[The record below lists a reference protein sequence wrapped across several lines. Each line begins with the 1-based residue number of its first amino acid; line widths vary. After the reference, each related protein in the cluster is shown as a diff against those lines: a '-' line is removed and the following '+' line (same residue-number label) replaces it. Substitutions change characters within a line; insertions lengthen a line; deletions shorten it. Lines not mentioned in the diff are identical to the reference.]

1 MADFYTYRNEVTGK
15 RRRRKIFLA
24 LIVIL
29 ALLCAAVGLF
39 WFGRGETAAAPA
51 ATPAPTQEPTAAPTE
66 TPAPAQETAAEPQ
79 RILPNVDTAAWDK
92 SEAVPATIDTEY
104 LNTDH
109 RMVAVPDAGHCDQQ
123 LF

>member
-51 ATPAPTQEPTAAPTE
+51 AP
-66 TPAPAQETAAEPQ
+66 
-79 RILPNVDTAAWDK
+79 
-92 SEAVPATIDTEY
+92 
-104 LNTDH
+104 
-109 RMVAVPDAGHCDQQ
+109 C
-123 LF
+123 